1 MCTCRFSLVCV
12 FVCVHAY
19 VCVRASVYTRAHLGL
34 YVCARVHAC
43 VRVCASTCVR
53 VCVHL
58 CMCALL
64 PQRRCSGVHDAVL
77 EHPLL
82 KQVCGCAAAAA
93 PCLLRAGA
101 SIVPGLATMSELC
114 FNTQC
119 AASICNVHSMPRE
132 QSKPTQTVFLKVPIQ
147 ANFRVSWT
155 SKLKLHIP
163 SKLVLLHS
171 ACMVNCEICSRNA
184 TKGL

>member
-1 MCTCRFSLVCV
+1 MCARQCV
-12 FVCVHAY
+12 YA
-19 VCVRASVYTRAHLGL
+19 RAFGFIC
-34 YVCARVHAC
+34 VCACAC
-43 VRVCASTCVR
+43 VCS
-53 VCVHL
+53 
-58 CMCALL
+58 CALL